1 MGPSS
6 PLPALRLLAPHLR
19 RHAWQVAGAAVALIL
34 AAGLVLA
41 VGQGLRGLVDSGF
54 ATADARALDTA
65 ALLLFAIVAALA
77 IATCARYALVTWLG
91 ERISADL
98 RRSLYDH
105 LLALDPAWFD
115 RARTGEVMSRLSS
128 DVTLLQTLVGS
139 AVSQGLRTALLLSG
153 ALALLV
159 HTSAKLA
166 LIVVLVAPLV
176 VAPLIIFGR
185 REKKLS
191 KAAQERIADL
201 GATAEETLNAIRTVQ
216 AFTREEAERTR
227 YARETEASV
236 AAALRR
242 IASRAALICI
252 VILLGMGAV
261 TLALWVGGR
270 DVIAGRMTGGELS
283 AFVFYA
289 VLVAT
294 SAAGLSELWGD
305 IQRAAGAA
313 ERIAEL
319 LAVRPAIAA
328 PAQPRALP
336 EPPEGRVAFDSVR
349 FTYPGRNAPALVQVG
364 FEVRPG
370 ETVALVGPSGAG
382 KTTIFQL
389 LLRFHDPQ
397 SGTIRLDGVPIPAC
411 DPRRLRARLAIV
423 PQDPVIFSADAWTNI
438 GYGRPGASEAAIRE
452 AARAASAEAFL
463 DALPQGFATHLG
475 AKGVQ
480 LSGGQRQRI
489 AIARAILRD
498 PAVLLLD
505 EATSAL
511 DAESEAAVQAALA
524 RLSEGRTTLV
534 IAHRLATVRRADRI
548 LVLEEGRIVATGT
561 HEELARAGGLYARL
575 AALQFAEAAE

>member
-1 MGPSS
+1 MSQTGPLS
-6 PLPALRLLAPHLR
+6 ALRLLAPHLR
-19 RHAWQVAGAAVALIL
+19 RHAWQVSGAALALVL

-41 VGQGLRGLVDSGF
+41 VGQGLRGLIDSGF

-115 RARTGEVMSRLSS
+115 RARTGDVMSRLSS

-139 AVSQGLRTALLLSG
+139 AVSQGLRTAILLTG

-159 HTSAKLA
+159 LTSAKLA
-166 LIVVLVAPLV
+166 LIVVVVAPLV
-176 VAPLIIFGR
+176 VAPLIVFGR

-216 AFTREEAERTR
+216 AFTREDAERAR

-319 LAVRPAIAA
+319 LAVRPSIAA
-328 PAQPRALP
+328 PASPRALP
-336 EPPEGRVAFDSVR
+336 EPAEGRLDFEAVR
-349 FTYPGRNAPALVQVG
+349 FTYPGRALPALDGVA
-364 FEVRPG
+364 FTVRAG

-389 LLRFHDPQ
+389 LLRFHDPG
-397 SGTIRLDGVPIPAC
+397 SGTIRLDGVALPEA

-438 GYGRPGASEAAIRE
+438 GYGRPGASEAEIRE
-452 AARAASAEAFL
+452 AAIAASAAGFL
-463 DALPQGFATHLG
+463 DALPQGFGTHLG

-524 RLSEGRTTLV
+524 RLSAGRTTLV

-548 LVLEEGRIVATGT
+548 LVLEGGRIVAEGT
-561 HEELARAGGLYARL
+561 HEALSRAGGLYARL

>member
-1 MGPSS
+1 MSPSS
-6 PLPALRLLAPHLR
+6 PLSALRLLAPHLR
-19 RHAWQVAGAAVALIL
+19 RHLPQVAGAAVALVL

-41 VGQGLRGLVDSGF
+41 VGQGLRGLIDSGF

-65 ALLLFAIVAALA
+65 AGALFAIVAALA

-115 RARTGEVMSRLSS
+115 RARTGDVMSRLSS

-139 AVSQGLRTALLLSG
+139 AVSQGLRTAILLTG

-159 HTSAKLA
+159 LTSAKLA

-216 AFTREEAERTR
+216 AFTREDEERGR

-319 LAVRPAIAA
+319 LEVRPAIAA
-328 PAQPRALP
+328 PASPRAFP
-336 EPPEGRVAFDSVR
+336 EPPEGRLAFEGVR
-349 FTYPGRNAPALVQVG
+349 FTYPGRSAPALDGVG

-389 LLRFHDPQ
+389 LLRFHDPD
-397 SGTIRLDGVPIPAC
+397 SGTIRLDGVPLDAA
-411 DPRRLRARLAIV
+411 DPRALRGRLAIV

-438 GYGRPGASEAAIRE
+438 GYGRPGASEAEIRE

-511 DAESEAAVQAALA
+511 DAESEAAVQEALERLA
-524 RLSEGRTTLV
+524 RGRTTLV

-548 LVLEEGRIVATGT
+548 LVLEEGRVVATGT
-561 HEELARAGGLYARL
+561 HEALSRAGGLYARL
-575 AALQFAEAAE
+575 AALQFAEAAG